1 MGSISMEGGIND
13 FCGGYSNVE
22 HKEAGSRPHVVS
34 VTSYTRSAAIEMM
47 GKWAYNQK
55 KMFEVET

>member
-1 MGSISMEGGIND
+1 MEGGIND